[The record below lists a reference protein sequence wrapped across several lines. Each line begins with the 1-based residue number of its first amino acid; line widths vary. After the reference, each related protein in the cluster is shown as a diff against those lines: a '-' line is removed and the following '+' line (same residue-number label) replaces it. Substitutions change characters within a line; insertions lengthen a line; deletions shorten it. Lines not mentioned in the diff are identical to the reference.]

1 MLQVRLKDIMTKS
14 QTKKDH
20 AYTLVVGL
28 GVTGLSVVRYLHG
41 LGEPIIVVDS
51 RDIPSAMK
59 MLKQE
64 YPDVVLHTGKFEQD
78 IFINARRIVVSP
90 GVPLSEP
97 VLRIAKDQGVEITGD
112 IDLFAR
118 EVTVPVVGITGSNG
132 KSTVTTLLSAM
143 IKSAGINVSMGGNI
157 GTPALDILSDEADL
171 YVLELSSF
179 QLETLASLPMKVAVV
194 LNISPDHL
202 DRYDNH
208 ASYAL
213 SKQVIYEN
221 AANLVVNKDDVL
233 ASQNL
238 PSGKQTIGFTLNEP
252 DDNDFGLRCYGDVSW
267 LCRGQEKLLPV
278 ASLKIKGQ
286 HNTANALA
294 ALAMG
299 SLLDIPLKPMLDA
312 LENFCGLQHRTQ
324 WLAEINGVHW
334 FNDSKATNVGAS
346 LAAIEGLPGMHVLI
360 AGGESKQADFS
371 PLKQVAKDRLRA
383 VVLIGCDADTIEEA
397 LDNIVPV
404 VHAVDMDDAVKKAAE
419 LAQSGDNV
427 LLSPACASFD
437 MFQSF
442 EHRGAAFIQS
452 VEECLQ

>member
-1 MLQVRLKDIMTKS
+1 M
-14 QTKKDH
+14 
-20 AYTLVVGL
+20 
-28 GVTGLSVVRYLHG
+28 
-41 LGEPIIVVDS
+41 
-51 RDIPSAMK
+51 
-59 MLKQE
+59 
-64 YPDVVLHTGKFEQD
+64 VLHTGKFD
-78 IFINARRIVVSP
+78 PDLFVNARRIVVSP
-90 GVPLSEP
+90 GVPLSES
-97 VLRIAKDQGVEITGD
+97 VLQVAKDQGVEITGD

-118 EVTVPVVGITGSNG
+118 EITAPVVGITGSNG

-143 IKSAGINVSMGGNI
+143 IKSAGMNVSMGGNI
-157 GTPALDILSDEADL
+157 GKPALDLLSDETDL

-179 QLETLASLPMKVAVV
+179 QLETLASLPMQVAVV

-202 DRYDNH
+202 DRYDDL

-221 AANLVVNKDDVL
+221 AANLVVNRDDAL

-238 PSGKQTIGFTLNEP
+238 PSNKPVVGFTLNEP
-252 DDNDFGLRCYGDVSW
+252 GDNDFGLRCYGNESW
-267 LCRGQEKLLPV
+267 LCRGQEKLLPA

-299 SLLDIPLKPMLDA
+299 SLLNIPLKPMLDA
-312 LENFCGLQHRTQ
+312 LKNFGGLQHRTQ

-346 LAAIEGLPGMHVLI
+346 LAAIEGLPGTHVLI

-383 VVLIGCDADTIEEA
+383 VVLIGRDADIIESA
-397 LDNIVPV
+397 LDNVVPV
-404 VHAVDMDDAVKKAAE
+404 LHAVDMDDAVKKAAE
-419 LAQSGDNV
+419 LAQPGDNV

-437 MFQSF
+437 MYQNF

-452 VEECLQ
+452 VQECLQ